1 MIGKQFN
8 CPPALSQL
16 RDRFE
21 SWRKKKENRTEPI
34 PEALWVSAVS
44 LARKYGLNIV
54 TKVLR
59 LEYYSLRKRVENL
72 PEPRKSIK
80 PEICHHPQFVELT
93 QPVLV
98 PECSLEFE
106 NPSGAKLKVQLKGAA
121 NLDLVALGQAFWRT
135 QS

>member
-1 MIGKQFN
+1 MIGKQSN
-8 CPPALSQL
+8 CPPALSEL

-21 SWRKKKENRTEPI
+21 SWRKKKENRTDPI

-44 LARKYGLNIV
+44 LARKYGLNDV

-59 LEYYSLRKRVENL
+59 LERYSLKKRVENL
-72 PEPRKSIK
+72 PEPRKPIK
-80 PEICHHPQFVELT
+80 PEICHPQFVELS
-93 QPVLV
+93 QPVLA

-106 NPSGAKLKVQLKGAA
+106 NPNGAKMKVQLKGTA

>member
-1 MIGKQFN
+1 MIGKQSN
-8 CPPALSQL
+8 CPPALSGL
-16 RDRFE
+16 RQRFE

-44 LARKYGLNIV
+44 LARKYGLNNV

-59 LEYYSLRKRVENL
+59 LEYYSLKKRVENL
-72 PEPRKSIK
+72 PDPERRRSIK
-80 PEICHHPQFVELT
+80 PEICHHPQFVEFS
-93 QPVLV
+93 QPVLA

-106 NPSGAKLKVQLKGAA
+106 NPNGAKLIVQLKGAA

-135 QS
+135 

>member
-1 MIGKQFN
+1 MIGKQSN
-8 CPPALSQL
+8 CPAALSEL
-16 RDRFE
+16 RQRFE

-44 LARKYGLNIV
+44 LARKYGLNNV

-59 LEYYSLRKRVENL
+59 LEYYSLKKRFEAVAG
-72 PEPRKSIK
+72 PTKSKK
-80 PEICHHPQFVELT
+80 PETSRPHFVEIS

-98 PECSLEFE
+98 PECFLEFE
-106 NPSGAKLKVQLKGAA
+106 NPSGAKLKIQLKGAA

-135 QS
+135 PS